1 MAPTRTGAGYWLVAS
16 DGGIFSFGDAR
27 FYGSTG
33 ALQLVRPVVGMAATP
48 SGRGYWLVASD
59 GGIFT
64 FGDAHFYG
72 STGAMRLARPVVGM
86 ARTRTGR
93 GYWMV
98 ASDGGIFSF
107 GDARF
112 YGSTGALRLV
122 LPVVG
127 MAASVSG
134 RGYWMVAA
142 DGGIFSFG
150 DARFSGSATR
160 SLAGQWAIA
169 MAASPDGN
177 GYWIASQWGVV
188 DAAASGHLSVD
199 PNITGGSGGGTV
211 PGGRNCTAPAHSS
224 ASETYSVNIDGGLEY
239 WWVNND
245 AWSGSHG
252 PQTINVCSQSS
263 WYAVSNQPDLGGAV
277 ETYPDTEYD
286 VGGRA
291 RGTSRTIA
299 QFKSITS
306 TFSEAFPHVSGDEW
320 DAAYDLW
327 TNNWTN
333 ETMVWNEWSGNASY
347 WPSQARTALTIGG
360 VPYHFIDN
368 GGELMFFRDAQV
380 KSGSVNLLAVFQW
393 EVAHGYA
400 KSTDVPTQLE
410 YGVEISGTAGRNM
423 TFPMTGLTM
432 SVS

>member
-1 MAPTRTGAGYWLVAS
+1 MDTAAAGRRERIGDRLYERAFHALSWRVFRRATVLLAFSLVLLGIGPATEHAAGAATYRGSAARLPLARPIVGMAPTRTGAGYWLVAS

-199 PNITGGSGGGTV
+199 PNITGGSGGRAIANDLINRINRERAARGLSTLFV
-211 PGGRNCTAPAHSS
+211 DPLVQAYASAWAAHLSATNTFVHQNLLNLLHAANGRFIEAGENLFRASGAPAMNAGTAHVALMESPEHR
-224 ASETYSVNIDGGLEY
+224 ANILLPEERYVG
-239 WWVNND
+239 V
-245 AWSGSHG
+245 
-252 PQTINVCSQSS
+252 
-263 WYAVSNQPDLGGAV
+263 GAV
-277 ETYPDTEYD
+277 CAHGFLVVVEDFATP
-286 VGGRA
+286 A
-291 RGTSRTIA
+291 SIA
-299 QFKSITS
+299 LH
-306 TFSEAFPHVSGDEW
+306 AH
-320 DAAYDLW
+320 
-327 TNNWTN
+327 
-333 ETMVWNEWSGNASY
+333 
-347 WPSQARTALTIGG
+347 G
-360 VPYHFIDN
+360 VPPLNPI
-368 GGELMFFRDAQV
+368 
-380 KSGSVNLLAVFQW
+380 
-393 EVAHGYA
+393 VAG
-400 KSTDVPTQLE
+400 
-410 YGVEISGTAGRNM
+410 AGA
-423 TFPMTGLTM
+423 GAHC
-432 SVS
+432 